1 MGRITLLNSKSLAKV
16 LGLIYL
22 ILALIFSPFILL
34 MMSAEG
40 ALGLTESII
49 IIIVVILFYGIAGA
63 IGGFLIGV
71 IYNFVAKKV
80 GGIEMEIETA

>member
-1 MGRITLLNSKSLAKV
+1 VRITSLNSKSLAKV

-49 IIIVVILFYGIAGA
+49 IMIVVVLFYGIAGG

-71 IYNFVAKKV
+71 IYNFVAKKF

>member
-1 MGRITLLNSKSLAKV
+1 MLNSKSLAKV

>member
-1 MGRITLLNSKSLAKV
+1 MLNSKSLAKV

-80 GGIEMEIETA
+80 GGIELEIETA

>member
-1 MGRITLLNSKSLAKV
+1 
-16 LGLIYL
+16 
-22 ILALIFSPFILL
+22 

-63 IGGFLIGV
+63 IGGFLIGI

>member
-1 MGRITLLNSKSLAKV
+1 MVRITSLNSKSLAKV

-34 MMSAEG
+34 MMCAEG
-40 ALGLTESII
+40 PIGLTESLLIM
-49 IIIVVILFYGIAGA
+49 IVVVIFYGIAGG

-71 IYNFVAKKV
+71 IYNFVAKKF

>member
-1 MGRITLLNSKSLAKV
+1 MVLITSLNSKSLAKV

-49 IIIVVILFYGIAGA
+49 IIIVVILFYGIAGG